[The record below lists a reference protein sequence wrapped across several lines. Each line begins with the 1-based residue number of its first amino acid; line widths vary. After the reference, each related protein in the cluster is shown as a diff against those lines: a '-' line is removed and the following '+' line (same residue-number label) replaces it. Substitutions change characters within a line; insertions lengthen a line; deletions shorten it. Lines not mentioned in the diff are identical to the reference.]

1 MSARTR
7 YLQLS
12 DTTMMEYV
20 VNETTYD
27 KVDSYIHTV
36 LADGHHAIFSTVEN
50 EVDKI
55 GTEYV
60 KRDNADIVTL
70 NNILHMAIPAD
81 EKSSNLF
88 YFINNDYSL
97 VDENIYTELNS
108 DNIIAKEYGKYC
120 KLNVTSSSIS
130 DDNSEEKFEIFNTN
144 ESLGFDIIKL
154 YFVSGYDFS
163 DIYAGL
169 LRLSVPRNDGK
180 FLDLCNFIY
189 TKGIVHKYIK
199 FMTKPIIF
207 GNFIYDKYIEIA
219 VPSIKNFYK
228 VSYNDKTLGDIL
240 LGDNGNN
247 AYEPNV
253 RILFSYIDED
263 DKKISDINVY
273 DRNILLET
281 YKNVKCIF
289 SKTNSISGIIPT
301 QNLTSDNLGVY
312 IAESPDYPYLEFYG
326 TWKGEPL
333 TNDIVNKFNISIKLY
348 DRAYVRK
355 EATYE
360 VSKDYEVGSNLNQW
374 VVIHEITSELI
385 DTNLNIVKTET
396 YSMSQI
402 FLPTDTDT
410 PRFYYRPILFDD
422 QSLSLEGLTLHIK
435 YLMRFIN
442 VEDGIQFL
450 KQGSLSLTDL
460 NKYNIRLAKLNF
472 NTTPYKVFN
481 KIVENKQTLAL
492 TNTSNKLKSKY
503 VKVFYDSTQITL
515 DVNGEAYGN
524 NAYTLVLSRSPK
536 NYKFTFKQ
544 RDFNN
549 NLKYFDLSDA
559 YYKLYVKESNGNEI
573 VVEPT
578 YSNNMNIGLGEL
590 EFNLNTSII
599 NKLKEVSPADRKM
612 SIVCYNTDG
621 TLTSMYDMN
630 FTI

>member
-20 VNETTYD
+20 VNETTYS

-50 EVDKI
+50 EVVKI

-60 KRDNADIVTL
+60 KRDNADIITL
-70 NNILHMAIPAD
+70 NNILHMAVPAD

-120 KLNVTSSSIS
+120 KLNATGTSLSS
-130 DDNSEEKFEIFNTN
+130 DNSEEKFEIFNTS
-144 ESLGFDIIKL
+144 ESLGFDVIKL

-163 DIYAGL
+163 DIFAGL

-240 LGDNGNN
+240 LGGNGNN

-492 TNTSNKLKSKY
+492 TKY

>member
-27 KVDSYIHTV
+27 KADSYIHTV
-36 LADGHHAIFSTVEN
+36 LADGHHAIFSTVEK
-50 EVDKI
+50 EVVKI

-60 KRDNADIVTL
+60 KRDNADIITL

-120 KLNVTSSSIS
+120 KLNTTGTSLSS
-130 DDNSEEKFEIFNTN
+130 DNSEEKFEIFNTS
-144 ESLGFDIIKL
+144 ESLGFDVIKL

-163 DIYAGL
+163 DIFAGL
-169 LRLSVPRNDGK
+169 LRLSIPRNDGK

>member
-27 KVDSYIHTV
+27 KADSYIHTV
-36 LADGHHAIFSTVEN
+36 LADGHHAIFSTVEK
-50 EVDKI
+50 EVVKI

-60 KRDNADIVTL
+60 KRDNADIITL

-108 DNIIAKEYGKYC
+108 DNIIVKEYGKYC
-120 KLNVTSSSIS
+120 KLNTTGTSLSS
-130 DDNSEEKFEIFNTN
+130 DNSEEKFEIFNTS
-144 ESLGFDIIKL
+144 ESLGFDVIKL

-163 DIYAGL
+163 DIFAGL
-169 LRLSVPRNDGK
+169 LRLSIPRNDGK

-524 NAYTLVLSRSPK
+524 NAYTLALSRSPK

>member
-27 KVDSYIHTV
+27 KADSYIHTV
-36 LADGHHAIFSTVEN
+36 LADGHHAIFSTVEK
-50 EVDKI
+50 EVVKI

-60 KRDNADIVTL
+60 KRDNADIITL

-120 KLNVTSSSIS
+120 KLNTTGTSLSS
-130 DDNSEEKFEIFNTN
+130 DNSEEKFEIFNTSK
-144 ESLGFDIIKL
+144 SLGFDVIKL

-163 DIYAGL
+163 DIFAGL
-169 LRLSVPRNDGK
+169 LRLSIPRNDGK

-240 LGDNGNN
+240 LGDNGSN

-524 NAYTLVLSRSPK
+524 NTYTLVLSRSPK

-578 YSNNMNIGLGEL
+578 YSNNMNIALGEL

-599 NKLKEVSPADRKM
+599 NKLKEVSPTDRKM

>member
-1 MSARTR
+1 
-7 YLQLS
+7 
-12 DTTMMEYV
+12 
-20 VNETTYD
+20 
-27 KVDSYIHTV
+27 
-36 LADGHHAIFSTVEN
+36 
-50 EVDKI
+50 
-55 GTEYV
+55 
-60 KRDNADIVTL
+60 
-70 NNILHMAIPAD
+70 MAIPAD

-120 KLNVTSSSIS
+120 KLNTTGTSLSS
-130 DDNSEEKFEIFNTN
+130 DNSEEKFEIFNTS
-144 ESLGFDIIKL
+144 ESLGFDVIKL

-163 DIYAGL
+163 DIFAGL
-169 LRLSVPRNDGK
+169 LRLSIPRNDGK

>member
-36 LADGHHAIFSTVEN
+36 LADGHHAIFSTVEK
-50 EVDKI
+50 EVVKI

-60 KRDNADIVTL
+60 KRDNADIITL
-70 NNILHMAIPAD
+70 NNILHMAVPAD

-120 KLNVTSSSIS
+120 KLNTTGTSLSS
-130 DDNSEEKFEIFNTN
+130 DNSEEKFEIFNTS
-144 ESLGFDIIKL
+144 ESLGFDVIKL

-163 DIYAGL
+163 DIFAGL
-169 LRLSVPRNDGK
+169 LRLSIPRNDGK

-599 NKLKEVSPADRKM
+599 NKLKEVSPTDRKM

>member
-50 EVDKI
+50 EVVKI

-60 KRDNADIVTL
+60 KRDNADIITL

-120 KLNVTSSSIS
+120 KLNVTSSSTS

-219 VPSIKNFYK
+219 VPSVKNFYK
-228 VSYNDKTLGDIL
+228 VPYNDKTLGDIL

-460 NKYNIRLAKLNF
+460 NKYNIRLAKLDF

-481 KIVENKQTLAL
+481 KIVENKQTLTL
-492 TNTSNKLKSKY
+492 TNASNKLKSKY

>member
-27 KVDSYIHTV
+27 KADSYIHTV
-36 LADGHHAIFSTVEN
+36 LADGHHAIFSTVEK
-50 EVDKI
+50 EVVKI

-60 KRDNADIVTL
+60 KRDNADIITL
-70 NNILHMAIPAD
+70 NNILHMAVPAD

-120 KLNVTSSSIS
+120 KLNTTETSLSKDS
-130 DDNSEEKFEIFNTN
+130 SEEKFEIFNTS
-144 ESLGFDIIKL
+144 ESLGFDTIKL

-163 DIYAGL
+163 DIFAGL

-219 VPSIKNFYK
+219 VPSVKNFYK
-228 VSYNDKTLGDIL
+228 VPYNDKTLGDIL

-578 YSNNMNIGLGEL
+578 YSNNMNIALGEL